1 MIKVIIVYICITIKL
16 GMSLPK
22 SVKDD
27 LKEKLKDSPEVAK
40 LDNQ

>member
-1 MIKVIIVYICITIKL
+1 MIKVIIVYICKL